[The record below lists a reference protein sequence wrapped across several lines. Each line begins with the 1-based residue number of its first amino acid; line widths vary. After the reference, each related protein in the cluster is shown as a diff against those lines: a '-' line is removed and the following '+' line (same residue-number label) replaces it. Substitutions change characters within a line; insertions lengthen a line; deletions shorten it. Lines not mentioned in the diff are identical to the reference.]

1 MIAARAARVLAKLQ
15 MAAKIIDGKALAQRI
30 RQQIAE
36 DAKRLAAGG
45 VQPGLAVVL
54 VGEDPASQVYV
65 RNKTKACQE
74 AGIRTF
80 DHKLPADTS
89 EAALLDLVRQLNSNR
104 EVDGILVQL
113 PLPRQIDSRKVLLAI
128 DPAKDVDGFHP
139 DNLGRLLLGEPRF
152 VACTPFGVMK
162 LLEEA
167 GAHLSGARAVVL
179 GRSNIVG
186 KPMAVLLTAADATV
200 TICHSRTQDLPGE
213 VARADVVVA
222 AIGKAQMVKGDW
234 IKPGAV
240 VIDVG
245 TNRGA
250 DGKLVGDVDFAGAA
264 ERAAAITPV
273 PGGVGPMT
281 IAMLLQNTLQS
292 AQHRVG

>member
-1 MIAARAARVLAKLQ
+1 
-15 MAAKIIDGKALAQRI
+15 MAAKIIDGKALALRI
-30 RQQIAE
+30 RGGIAE
-36 DAKRLAAGG
+36 RAGRLREGG

-65 RNKTKACQE
+65 RNKTRACAE
-74 AGIRTF
+74 AGLRTF
-80 DHKLPADTS
+80 DHHLPADTS
-89 EAALLDLVRQLNSNR
+89 QAALMDLVGRLNADPD
-104 EVDGILVQL
+104 VDGILVQL
-113 PLPRQIDSRKVLLAI
+113 PLPPQIDSRMVLLAV

-162 LLEEA
+162 LLEEGGARLA
-167 GAHLSGARAVVL
+167 GAQAVVL

-200 TICHSRTQDLPGE
+200 TICHSRTRDLAAE
-213 VARADVVVA
+213 VARADIVVA
-222 AIGKAQMVKGDW
+222 AIGKAEMVRGAW
-234 IKPGAV
+234 IKEGAV

-245 TNRGA
+245 TNRLPS
-250 DGKLVGDVDFAGAA
+250 GKLVGDVEFGAAA

-281 IAMLLQNTLQS
+281 IAMLLTNTLIS
-292 AQHRVG
+292 AERRAQRRAAAR